1 MLLVVDVGNTHTVC
15 GLFAGDELRHHWR
28 VVTEPE
34 RTADEFGLLLSNLFA
49 FHGIKPEDINGMIIS
64 SVVPPMLQTLEEVA
78 EIYFFIKPLVVGP
91 GIKTGMPIFYDNPT
105 EVGADRIVNAVAAY
119 EEYHQALIVVDFG
132 TATTF
137 DYISAKGE
145 YRGGAIAPGIGI
157 SMEALFQRASKLPRV
172 ELLKPKGVVGTNTV
186 HSMQSGIFYGYVGL
200 VDEMVS
206 KMREET
212 HSDPKVV
219 ATGGWARLIASESQA
234 IHEVDDLL
242 TLKGLKII
250 YQRNVPKKK

>member
-15 GLFAGDELRHHWR
+15 GIFAGDELRHHWR

-34 RTADEFGLLLSNLFA
+34 RTADEFGLLLSNLFS
-49 FHGIKPEDINGMIIS
+49 FHGIKPKEITGMIIS

-78 EIYFFIKPLVVGP
+78 EVYFYIKPLVVGP

-145 YRGGAIAPGIGI
+145 YRGGAIVPGIGI

-172 ELLKPKGVVGTNTV
+172 ELLKPKEVVGKNTV
-186 HSMQSGIFYGYVGL
+186 HSMQAGIFYGYVGL
-200 VDEMVS
+200 VDEMVRR
-206 KMREET
+206 MREET
-212 HSDPKVV
+212 RSDPKVV

-250 YQRNVPKKK
+250 FQRNLPKKK

>member
-1 MLLVVDVGNTHTVC
+1 MLLVIDVGNTHTVC
-15 GLFAGDELRHHWR
+15 GVFAEEELLQHWR

-34 RTADEFGLLLSNLFA
+34 RTVDEFGLLLGSLFT
-49 FHGIKPEDINGMIIS
+49 FHGIRPTDINGLIIS
-64 SVVPPMLQTLEEVA
+64 SVVPPMLPILEEVA
-78 EIYFFIKPLVVGP
+78 ERYFHTKPLVVGP

-119 EEYHQALIVVDFG
+119 EQYRRELIVVDFG

-137 DYISAKGE
+137 DYVTAKGE
-145 YRGGAIAPGIGI
+145 YMGGAIAPGIGI

-172 ELLKPKGVVGTNTV
+172 ELLKPKGVIGKNTIN
-186 HSMQSGIFYGYVGL
+186 SMQSGIFYGYVGL
-200 VDEMVS
+200 VDEMIRRI
-206 KMREET
+206 REET
-212 HSDPKVV
+212 RTDPKVV
-219 ATGGWARLIASESQA
+219 ATGGWARLIAPECTA

-250 YQRNVPKKK
+250 YQRNLPRKK

>member
-1 MLLVVDVGNTHTVC
+1 MLLVIDVGNTHTVC
-15 GLFAGDELRHHWR
+15 GVFAEEELLQHWR

-34 RTADEFGLLLSNLFA
+34 RTVDEFGLLLGSLFT
-49 FHGIKPEDINGMIIS
+49 FHGIRPTDINGLIIS
-64 SVVPPMLQTLEEVA
+64 SVVPPMLPILEEVA
-78 EIYFFIKPLVVGP
+78 ERYFHTKPLVVGP

-119 EEYHQALIVVDFG
+119 EQYRQELIVVDFG

-137 DYISAKGE
+137 DYVTAKGE
-145 YRGGAIAPGIGI
+145 YMGGAIAPGIGI

-172 ELLKPKGVVGTNTV
+172 ELLKPKAVIGKNTIN
-186 HSMQSGIFYGYVGL
+186 SMQSGIFYGYVGL
-200 VDEMVS
+200 VDEMVRR
-206 KMREET
+206 MREET
-212 HSDPKVV
+212 RTDPKVV
-219 ATGGWARLIASESQA
+219 ATGGWARLIAPESKA

-250 YQRNVPKKK
+250 YQRNLPRKK

>member
-15 GLFAGDELRHHWR
+15 GIFAGDELRHHWR

-34 RTADEFGLLLSNLFA
+34 RTADEFGLLLSNLFSL
-49 FHGIKPEDINGMIIS
+49 HVIKPEEITGMIIS

-78 EIYFFIKPLVVGP
+78 EVYFFIKPLVVGP

-137 DYISAKGE
+137 DYISPLTGE
-145 YRGGAIAPGIGI
+145 IMAGKAEWGSSPQLPR
-157 SMEALFQRASKLPRV
+157 KLPPVLRM
-172 ELLKPKGVVGTNTV
+172 PMRWFVG
-186 HSMQSGIFYGYVGL
+186 
-200 VDEMVS
+200 
-206 KMREET
+206 R
-212 HSDPKVV
+212 
-219 ATGGWARLIASESQA
+219 R
-234 IHEVDDLL
+234 
-242 TLKGLKII
+242 
-250 YQRNVPKKK
+250 

>member
-1 MLLVVDVGNTHTVC
+1 MLLVIDVGNTHTVC
-15 GLFAGDELRHHWR
+15 GIFAGDELRHHWR

-34 RTADEFGLLLSNLFA
+34 RTVDEFGLLLSNLFA
-49 FHGIKPEDINGMIIS
+49 YHGIKPEEITGMIIS
-64 SVVPPMLQTLEEVA
+64 SVVPPVLPTLEEVA
-78 EIYFFIKPLVVGP
+78 EGHFHSKPLVVGP

-119 EEYHQALIVVDFG
+119 EHYGQALIVVDFG

-157 SMEALFQRASKLPRV
+157 AMEGLFQRASKLPQV
-172 ELLKPKGVVGTNTV
+172 EVLKPKEVIGKSTV

-200 VDEMVS
+200 VDEMVRR
-206 KMREET
+206 MREET
-212 HSDPKVV
+212 RSDPKVV
-219 ATGGWARLIASESQA
+219 ATGGWARLIASESKA

-250 YQRNVPKKK
+250 YQRNLPRKK

>member
-15 GLFAGDELRHHWR
+15 GIFAGDELRHHWR

-34 RTADEFGLLLSNLFA
+34 RTADEFGLLLSNLFS
-49 FHGIKPEDINGMIIS
+49 FHGIKPEEITGMIIS

-78 EIYFFIKPLVVGP
+78 EVYFFIKPLVVGP

-145 YRGGAIAPGIGI
+145 YQGGAIAPGIGI

-172 ELLKPKGVVGTNTV
+172 ELLKPKEVVGKNTV
-186 HSMQSGIFYGYVGL
+186 HSMQTGVFYGYVGL
-200 VDEMVS
+200 VDEMVRR
-206 KMREET
+206 MREET
-212 HSDPKVV
+212 RSDPKVV
-219 ATGGWARLIASESQA
+219 ATAGWARLIASESQA

-250 YQRNVPKKK
+250 FQRNLPRKK

>member
-15 GLFAGDELRHHWR
+15 GIFVGDELRHHWR

-34 RTADEFGLLLSNLFA
+34 RTADEFGLLLSNLFS
-49 FHGIKPEDINGMIIS
+49 FHGIKTEEITGMIIS

-78 EIYFFIKPLVVGP
+78 EVYFYIKPLVVGP

-172 ELLKPKGVVGTNTV
+172 ELLKPKEIIGKNTV
-186 HSMQSGIFYGYVGL
+186 HSMQSGVFYGYVGL
-200 VDEMVS
+200 VDEMVRR
-206 KMREET
+206 MREET
-212 HSDPKVV
+212 RSDPKVV
-219 ATGGWARLIASESQA
+219 ATGGWARLIASESQT
-234 IHEVDDLL
+234 IHEVNDLL
-242 TLKGLKII
+242 TLKGLNII
-250 YQRNVPKKK
+250 YQRNLPRKK